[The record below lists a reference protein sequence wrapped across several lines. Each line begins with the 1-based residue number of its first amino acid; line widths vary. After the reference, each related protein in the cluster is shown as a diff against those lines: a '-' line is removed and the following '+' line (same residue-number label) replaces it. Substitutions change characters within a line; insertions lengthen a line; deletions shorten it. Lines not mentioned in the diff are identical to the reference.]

1 MASLVKWLHF
11 SGARDETGAPVSSGN
26 AYFWMPNSTS
36 APAAIYSDAGETNPI
51 THPIAL
57 DAAGRAE
64 VYVVTDCEIVI
75 KDVNGVQKR
84 LSTSAEAIKAAQVYA
99 TYGGTPDTLDAIL
112 LNIGSSIDDLNAS
125 VVTDTRVT
133 TTISTASPVFTF
145 NAGFKVNVF
154 KCTYAGAMGTITV
167 NWPNSPTLTKATKY
181 RVFVQLGGGTGTTVS
196 WDSHFIHSWGQV
208 GSPTTL
214 ASNTYYTAEFMVDEV
229 QTNLYQITP
238 WWVYGGV
245 PW

>member
-51 THPIAL
+51 AHPIAL

-75 KDVNGVQKR
+75 KDVFGAQKR
-84 LSTSAEAIKAAQVYA
+84 LSTSAEGIKAQQVYA
-99 TYGGTPDTLDAIL
+99 AFQGTPDTLDAIL
-112 LNIGSSIDDLNAS
+112 LNISSQLTVLSAGVPADNHI
-125 VVTDTRVT
+125 V

-145 NAGFKVNVF
+145 NPAFRVNVF
-154 KCTYAGAMGTITV
+154 KCTYAGAMGTITINV
-167 NWPNSPTLTKATKY
+167 PAPLTIVKATRY
-181 RVFVQLGGGTGTTVS
+181 RVFVQLGSGTGTTVS
-196 WDSHFIHSWGQV
+196 WDSSFIHSWGQS
-208 GSPTTL
+208 GSPSTL
-214 ASNTYYTAEFMVDEV
+214 AANTYYTAEFIVNEAQNAM
-229 QTNLYQITP
+229 YQQTP
-238 WWVYGGV
+238 WWFYGGV